1 MPIKARSRRPRGPA
15 PPTLLYLMKQVELAV
30 RARLEELA
38 RPVGLTALQ
47 YTALTVLER
56 HPDLTSAHLARHSFV
71 TAQSMA
77 DMVTALL
84 DRGLIERHRD
94 PADRRRLVIA
104 LTDAGRRLLDE
115 LRPAVAALEDEM
127 LAPLS
132 ERQARTLRRAM
143 LSCREALLGRRTRPP
158 RPAEPDEPS
167 RAKVVRKPVHQ
178 VSAVVCFTHHDDHL
192 ARPPRDAGREDA

>member
-1 MPIKARSRRPRGPA
+1 LTDTAAVAAGQQREAA

-30 RARLEELA
+30 RAGLDDLA

-56 HPDLTSAHLARHSFV
+56 HPDLTAAHLARHSFV
-71 TAQSMA
+71 TSQSMA

-104 LTDAGRRLLDE
+104 LTPAGQQLLDD
-115 LRPAVAALEDEM
+115 LRPRVAALEAQM
-127 LAPLS
+127 LSLLS
-132 ERQARTLRRAM
+132 TSEAGSLRRELELCRQALQKPTGRAAA
-143 LSCREALLGRRTRPP
+143 EA
-158 RPAEPDEPS
+158 
-167 RAKVVRKPVHQ
+167 
-178 VSAVVCFTHHDDHL
+178 
-192 ARPPRDAGREDA
+192 

>member
-1 MPIKARSRRPRGPA
+1 MTDTAEAMDAQPTAA

-30 RARLEELA
+30 RAELDELA

-56 HPDLTSAHLARHSFV
+56 HPDLTAAHLARLSFV

-104 LTDAGRRLLDE
+104 LTAEGQRLLDD
-115 LRPAVAALEDEM
+115 LRPAVVDL
-127 LAPLS
+127 
-132 ERQARTLRRAM
+132 ERQMLSLMSASEADALRRAVE
-143 LSCREALLGRRTRPP
+143 LCRRALRRP
-158 RPAEPDEPS
+158 
-167 RAKVVRKPVHQ
+167 
-178 VSAVVCFTHHDDHL
+178 
-192 ARPPRDAGREDA
+192 DAGDPDRP

>member
-1 MPIKARSRRPRGPA
+1 MTDTAATTGPQPTAA
-15 PPTLLYLMKQVELAV
+15 PPTLLYMMKQVELAV
-30 RARLEELA
+30 RAELDELA

-56 HPDLTSAHLARHSFV
+56 HPDLTAAHLARLSFV

-104 LTDAGRRLLDE
+104 LTPEGERLLSD
-115 LRPAVAALEDEM
+115 LRPAVVALERQMLSLMSDDE
-127 LAPLS
+127 
-132 ERQARTLRRAM
+132 ARTLRHSIQ
-143 LSCREALLGRRTRPP
+143 LCRQALHRPDAPGRP
-158 RPAEPDEPS
+158 
-167 RAKVVRKPVHQ
+167 
-178 VSAVVCFTHHDDHL
+178 
-192 ARPPRDAGREDA
+192 